1 MMVQH
6 YAIDTNAVDYDGISV
21 LQYAVT
27 VDNYNVTKM
36 LLDQQDLVI
45 INQRDHNGWTP
56 LFQAI
61 NCEAKKCL
69 PLLLANSQLD
79 LDMRENLDMRA
90 GPMDQRE
97 IAR

>member
-1 MMVQH
+1 MVQH
-6 YAIDTNAVDYDGISV
+6 YAIDINAVDSRGVSV
-21 LQYAVT
+21 LQYALIE
-27 VDNYNVTKM
+27 DNYNVTKM
-36 LLDQQDLVI
+36 LLDRQDLVI
-45 INQRDHNGWTP
+45 INQRYHNGWTP
-56 LFQAI
+56 LFDAI
-61 NCEAKKCL
+61 YYEAKKCL

>member
-1 MMVQH
+1 MVQH
-6 YAIDTNAVDYDGISV
+6 YAIDINAVDYDGISV

-56 LFQAI
+56 LFDAI
-61 NCEAKKCL
+61 NCKADKCL

-79 LDMRENLDMRA
+79 LDMRDTLDMRDA
-90 GPMDQRE
+90 EMDQRQ